1 MKQVVLEFE
10 QSRTDF
16 CRLLGMRISM
26 LTGTWFSDLVSS
38 LSIFVFGYGFLEASP
53 GSCRSFT
60 EMVVA
65 IQHT

>member
-1 MKQVVLEFE
+1 
-10 QSRTDF
+10 
-16 CRLLGMRISM
+16 M